1 MEMRDLGTF
10 RGHKVSC
17 EGQLKTGCEVL
28 VGICQRLGERSDVLG
43 LLVEGG
49 GLPGGQ
55 ASTG

>member
-1 MEMRDLGTF
+1 MRDLGTF

-17 EGQLKTGCEVL
+17 EGQLETGCEVL

-49 GLPGGQ
+49 GSPGGQ